1 MTSGTDLDV
10 HETKNDDL
18 AAQVSRLDKKL
29 EELAAAIE
37 RCRKVDLA
45 SKAMLA
51 AGGAFVVLMAL
62 GMIRPEPVAVVGTI
76 ALLVGGTVIFGSNAS
91 TWTQAAAEM
100 KTTETLMRGLIDRAD
115 LTLVVDRTSSR
126 RQELG

>member
-1 MTSGTDLDV
+1 MTGGTDPDV
-10 HETKNDDL
+10 HEPEGDDL

-51 AGGAFVVLMAL
+51 AGTAVVVLMVL
-62 GMIRPEPVAVVGTI
+62 GMIRPEPIAVVGAIT
-76 ALLVGGTVIFGSNAS
+76 LLVGGTVVFGSNAS
-91 TWTQAAAEM
+91 TWTRAAAEM

-115 LTLVVDRTSSR
+115 LTLVVDRASSWQR
-126 RQELG
+126 ELG